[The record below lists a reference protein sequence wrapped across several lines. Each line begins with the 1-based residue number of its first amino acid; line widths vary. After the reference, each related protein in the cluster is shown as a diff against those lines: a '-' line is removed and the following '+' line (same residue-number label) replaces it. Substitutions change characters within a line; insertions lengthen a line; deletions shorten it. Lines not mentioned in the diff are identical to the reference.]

1 MTPPS
6 REYRTGLA
14 EAGRAQE
21 EDISYTGIGKR
32 LPLRLVSK
40 DEASAKEGA
49 KGIQGRLTLEGNVWG
64 TGEVSCGQRR
74 GNILNLFQVP
84 CDP

>member
-6 REYRTGLA
+6 REYSTGLA

-40 DEASAKEGA
+40 DEQASAKEGA
-49 KGIQGRLTLEGNVWG
+49 EGIQGGVTLEGNVWG
-64 TGEVSCGQRR
+64 NWGSQLWPEKREHFEFVSGP
-74 GNILNLFQVP
+74 V
-84 CDP
+84 

>member
-6 REYRTGLA
+6 REYRTDLA

-32 LPLRLVSK
+32 LSFRLVSK
-40 DEASAKEGA
+40 DEQASAKEGA
-49 KGIQGRLTLEGNVWG
+49 KGNQGGITLEGNVWG
-64 TGEVSCGQRR
+64 TWGSQLWPEKREYFEFVSGP
-74 GNILNLFQVP
+74 V
-84 CDP
+84 